1 MPAGRT
7 SILNDKLYLYT
18 KNNGAKNGNHVVIDA
33 HGFKSP
39 HQRDQFVIPMNN
51 AGNLIRIHFYT
62 PGGKAVVSNNS
73 LWTSNDG
80 TQQLRWVNV
89 VKQVVRNEVVSSK
102 TYVSGANCTNY
113 GLAKINPSDDITW
126 KGSVSN
132 FIGERNM
139 VGSNDL
145 LGLLDRSH
153 PARDLVTVRNRRF
166 TGYLTFEEVVTELA
180 AMDYTDIHCTF
191 CRSRLLVPES
201 MYPGHARHF

>member
-18 KNNGAKNGNHVVIDA
+18 KNNGAKHGDHVVIDS

-39 HQRDQFVIPMNN
+39 HQRDHFVIPTNQ
-51 AGNLIRIHFYT
+51 AGNVISIHFYT
-62 PGGKAVVSNNS
+62 PGGKAVVSGSTTANY
-73 LWTSNDG
+73 NDG
-80 TQQLRWVNV
+80 TQLRWINV

-113 GLAKINPSDDITW
+113 GLAKINPSDDTSW
-126 KGSVSN
+126 AGAVSN
-132 FIGERNM
+132 VIGERNN
-139 VGSNDL
+139 VGSNDMI
-145 LGLLDRSH
+145 GLLNRSN

-166 TGYLTFEEVVTELA
+166 TGYLTFEEVVTALA

>member
-18 KNNGAKNGNHVVIDA
+18 KNNGAKNGDHVVIDS

-39 HQRDQFVIPMNN
+39 HQRDHFVIPLNN
-51 AGNLIRIHFYT
+51 AGNPISIHFYT
-62 PGGKAVVSNNS
+62 PGGKAVVSGSTTAIYNN
-73 LWTSNDG
+73 G
-80 TQQLRWVNV
+80 TQLRWENV

-102 TYVSGANCTNY
+102 TYVSGTNCTNY
-113 GLAKINPSDDITW
+113 GLAKINPSDDTSW
-126 KGSVSN
+126 AGSVSN
-132 FIGERNM
+132 FIGERNNAD
-139 VGSNDL
+139 SNDL
-145 LGLLDRSH
+145 IGLLNRSH

-166 TGYLTFEEVVTELA
+166 TGYVTFEEVVTALA

-191 CRSRLLVPES
+191 CRSRLLVPEF